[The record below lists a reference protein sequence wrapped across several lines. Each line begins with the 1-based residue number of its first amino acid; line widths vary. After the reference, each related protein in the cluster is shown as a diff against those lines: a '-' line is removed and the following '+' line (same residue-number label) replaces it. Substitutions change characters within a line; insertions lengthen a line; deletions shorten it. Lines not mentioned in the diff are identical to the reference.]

1 MIESLARKLRDGQ
14 FAVVVELEPPR
25 GHDPARLV
33 KGARLLLDAG
43 ADAFYV
49 SDAPQAR
56 LRMSAW
62 AACRVIADETSAET
76 ILGFPTRGRNL
87 LRIQGDLLGAHA
99 LGIRALFVCMGD
111 PAATGDFPDDVDHAA
126 FAPSK
131 LIKLVTSQLNNGF
144 DGLSESI
151 GSPTDFKVACALDLS
166 PSDVAREIKLLAR
179 KVENGADFA
188 ICQPVFSVEVVERFR
203 AAYEAAYGELR
214 LPLIVGAW
222 PIFSLRNAEYLNAN
236 IPGINVPT
244 AVMDRLAAASV
255 DQHRIGIDVARE
267 LVNELRGVASG
278 AYIFPPF
285 RRYEIV
291 AEVLSA

>member
-1 MIESLARKLRDGQ
+1 MITQLAQKLQSGE
-14 FAVVVELEPPR
+14 FVKIVELEPPR

-33 KGARLLLDAG
+33 DGARLLLDAG

-62 AACRVIADETSAET
+62 AACRVIADESKAET

-111 PAATGDFPDDVDHAA
+111 PAVTGDFPDDADHAVVP
-126 FAPSK
+126 PSK
-131 LIKLVTSQLNNGF
+131 LISLVKKGLNEGF
-144 DGLSESI
+144 DSSNESI
-151 GSPTDFKVACALDLS
+151 GVPTDFLIACALDVN
-166 PSDVAREIKLLAR
+166 PPDIDRELRLLKR
-179 KVENGADFA
+179 KIDRGADFA
-188 ICQPVFSVEVVERFR
+188 ITQPVFDCGVIARFVERF
-203 AAYEAAYGELR
+203 EASYGKLD
-214 LPLIVGAW
+214 LPLVVGAW
-222 PIFSLRNAEYLNAN
+222 PLYSVRNALYLNST
-236 IPGINVPT
+236 IPGIFVPDS
-244 AVMDRLAAASV
+244 VISRLEAAGSGAI
-255 DQHRIGIDVARE
+255 DEGIKIARE
-267 LVNELRGVASG
+267 IIEELVPIVQG

-291 AEVLSA
+291 ARVLA